1 MPMWIWIVIGLGAF
15 LGPSLVAAF
24 AVARVLGTIGLQ
36 ISKMYETEGWATLP
50 PTRASKDVK
59 EQQPDEV
66 GVSLSARSLAR
77 R

>member
-1 MPMWIWIVIGLGAF
+1 VIGLGAF
-15 LGPSLVAAF
+15 LGLSLVVAF

-36 ISKMYETEGWATLP
+36 ISQMYEAEAWATLP
-50 PTRASKDVK
+50 PTRVSKDVK

-66 GVSLSARSLAR
+66 EVSLSARSLPR